1 MAKPGREK
9 LSSRFGHA
17 CNAIA
22 IVIEIVIVIEINDN
36 TQDAHGTHFQF
47 QRRTGRIA

>member
-22 IVIEIVIVIEINDN
+22 IVIVIEINDN
-36 TQDAHGTHFQF
+36 TQEAHGTHFQF